1 MSNCSSVTALNT
13 CIGKQK
19 SFSKNLQ
26 IPSTRWSN
34 FETLS
39 MNKFQTEQGEKNL
52 SKFYLRAI
60 IGPSRLMKL
69 GL

>member
-1 MSNCSSVTALNT
+1 MD
-13 CIGKQK
+13 
-19 SFSKNLQ
+19 
-26 IPSTRWSN
+26 
-34 FETLS
+34 
-39 MNKFQTEQGEKNL
+39 KFQTEQGEKSL